1 MATYTVINGGS
12 AIANINGGGVDLDEL
27 TYKDG
32 ITLTSGELVT
42 LLDGVTFHKNIAVC
56 FDYTGFNSAE
66 QLKRTLAIASLF
78 ASS

>member
-1 MATYTVINGGS
+1 MAAYTVINGGS
-12 AIANINGGGVDLDEL
+12 ALSNVNVGGTDLDEM
-27 TYKDG
+27 TYKDAV
-32 ITLTSGELVT
+32 TLTSAELVI

-78 ASS
+78 AST

>member
-12 AIANINGGGVDLDEL
+12 AIANINGGGTGVDEMC
-27 TYKDG
+27 YKNAV
-32 ITLTSGELVT
+32 TLTSGEIVT
-42 LLDGVTFHKNIAVC
+42 LLDGVAFHKNIAVC

-78 ASS
+78 AST